1 MSQISYTREELE
13 QMDIFAIRAI
23 ARNAG
28 ISSPTKKNKMELVNM
43 IVSVANG
50 EVLPPPPVRGRPPKP
65 IKTEQEETDDSYK
78 TSSINPIPKI
88 MSDSSGIEEEREGI
102 LEINPD
108 GYGFLRIKNGIIRF
122 GAIFS

>member
-65 IKTEQEETDDSYK
+65 IKTEQEETDESFMIFGMGFIEDVLYE
-78 TSSINPIPKI
+78 SSV
-88 MSDSSGIEEEREGI
+88 SSCSVLIGLGGLPLTGKYCR
-102 LEINPD
+102 LLP
-108 GYGFLRIKNGIIRF
+108 
-122 GAIFS
+122 